1 MPRKFFVG
9 GNWKACPQ
17 TKDLAEAL
25 IKKLNKVKQKYA
37 CEVVIAA
44 PSIYLP
50 LLKSE
55 LRKDWSASAQ
65 NVFDKDCGAFTGEIT
80 PPMLDAFGI
89 KWTILGHSERRDI
102 LHEDD
107 RFLTSKARFA
117 LENGLNIIYCCGE
130 HIEEREGGGHVGFV
144 SRQIE
149 ELIPAIPQGKW
160 DNVVIAYE
168 PIWAIGTGKT
178 ASKEDAQEM
187 CKKIR
192 EIIRERVSEE
202 VAKSVRILYGGS
214 VKAANALE
222 LAQQE
227 DVDGFLV
234 GSASLTDD
242 FIEIVN
248 SASAKGAGSTSKTC
262 LLM

>member
-1 MPRKFFVG
+1 MSRKFFVG

-17 TKDLAEAL
+17 SKDLALDL
-25 IKKLNKVKQKYA
+25 IKKLNKAKLKSK

-44 PSIYLP
+44 PSIFLP

-55 LRKDWSASAQ
+55 LRKDWLPSAQ
-65 NVFDKDCGAFTGEIT
+65 NVFDKEAGAFTGEIT
-80 PPMLDAFGI
+80 PPMLEAFGI
-89 KWTILGHSERRDI
+89 KWTILGHSERRDNF
-102 LHEDD
+102 HETDE
-107 RFLTSKARFA
+107 FLTSKAKFA
-117 LENGLNIIYCCGE
+117 LESGLSIIYCCGE
-130 HIEEREGGGHVGFV
+130 HIEERESGEHIGFV
-144 SRQIE
+144 TEQIKK
-149 ELIPAIPQGKW
+149 LVPAIPDGKW
-160 DNVVIAYE
+160 SNVVIAYE

-192 EIIRERVSEE
+192 DILREMVSED

-214 VKAANALE
+214 VKASNAQE
-222 LAQQE
+222 LAKQE

-248 SASAKGAGSTSKTC
+248 SASVKAPASKTC
-262 LLM
+262 LIV